1 MEDILEIEAKLVIGE
16 TVYYHGGIPCG
27 SLNWYDRDTSQKI
40 DLNGRINKVID
51 TGYSF
56 DWECATSISKIRED
70 IDEMEKRG
78 ITHINI
84 ELSQYYLDCYS
95 ISMKAEIHRLET
107 DEEYEERT
115 ICEAYKLKTN
125 EARELAEY
133 ERLKKK
139 FGI

>member
-1 MEDILEIEAKLVIGE
+1 ME
-16 TVYYHGGIPCG
+16 
-27 SLNWYDRDTSQKI
+27 KI
-40 DLNGRINKVID
+40 NRVID

-56 DWECATSISKIRED
+56 DWGYSPSISKIRED

-84 ELSQYYLDCYS
+84 ELSRYCTDCYS
-95 ISMKAEIHRLET
+95 ISMRAEIHRLET
-107 DEEYEERT
+107 DEEYEER
-115 ICEAYKLKTN
+115 IMSENSKLKAN

>member
-1 MEDILEIEAKLVIGE
+1 MVK
-16 TVYYHGGIPCG
+16 
-27 SLNWYDRDTSQKI
+27 
-40 DLNGRINKVID
+40 INKVID

-70 IDEMEKRG
+70 IDEMEKLG

-84 ELSQYYLDCYS
+84 ELSEYYGNPYL
-95 ISMKAEIHRLET
+95 SMKAEIHRLET

-115 ICEAYKLKTN
+115 MCESYKLKAN

-139 FGI
+139 FGN

>member
-1 MEDILEIEAKLVIGE
+1 MV
-16 TVYYHGGIPCG
+16 
-27 SLNWYDRDTSQKI
+27 KI
-40 DLNGRINKVID
+40 HKVID

-56 DWECATSISKIRED
+56 DWEYSVPISKIRED
-70 IDEMEKRG
+70 IDDMEKRG

-84 ELSQYYLDCYS
+84 ELSENYGSYS

-115 ICEAYKLKTN
+115 MCEAYKLKTN

-139 FGI
+139 FGC